1 MTGSPQALGTRHST
15 NRPTNQP
22 AFLSQ
27 VLVASLTRLSLSLS
41 LGRLSVM
48 FVRSLNYFP
57 SLMNYAQ
64 GNLASPK
71 MKTDKVR
78 P

>member
-1 MTGSPQALGTRHST
+1 MTESPQALGTTRHST
-15 NRPTNQP
+15 NEPTN
-22 AFLSQ
+22 LHSCRR
-27 VLVASLTRLSLSLS
+27 VITSLTRLSLS
-41 LGRLSVM
+41 LGRLSVA

>member
-1 MTGSPQALGTRHST
+1 
-15 NRPTNQP
+15 
-22 AFLSQ
+22 
-27 VLVASLTRLSLSLS
+27 
-41 LGRLSVM
+41 M